1 MRDLVP
7 SHLHHPVYQAT
18 KFLMG
23 SMDGTVVR
31 ELASYQCC
39 LCSNPGLGIIN
50 GLSLLVGSCFGVHQQ
65 KPTLL
70 NSKSIWKQWTTSL
83 SVGCASENFYLIFNY
98 VVIYLLSY
106 RSCDFFFFQSID
118 EYANRLIDSN
128 HYATDEVRERRDGIV
143 ERRQNIEE
151 LSKARRSQL
160 EESRKLQQFE
170 RDADEVKS
178 WITEKLKIACDESYK
193 VRINV
198 TATH

>member
-1 MRDLVP
+1 M
-7 SHLHHPVYQAT
+7 
-18 KFLMG
+18 
-23 SMDGTVVR
+23 
-31 ELASYQCC
+31 
-39 LCSNPGLGIIN
+39 
-50 GLSLLVGSCFGVHQQ
+50 
-65 KPTLL
+65 
-70 NSKSIWKQWTTSL
+70 
-83 SVGCASENFYLIFNY
+83 
-98 VVIYLLSY
+98 
-106 RSCDFFFFQSID
+106 
-118 EYANRLIDSN
+118 
-128 HYATDEVRERRDGIV
+128 

>member
-1 MRDLVP
+1 M
-7 SHLHHPVYQAT
+7 
-18 KFLMG
+18 
-23 SMDGTVVR
+23 
-31 ELASYQCC
+31 
-39 LCSNPGLGIIN
+39 
-50 GLSLLVGSCFGVHQQ
+50 
-65 KPTLL
+65 
-70 NSKSIWKQWTTSL
+70 W
-83 SVGCASENFYLIFNY
+83 
-98 VVIYLLSY
+98 
-106 RSCDFFFFQSID
+106 FFFFQSID

-198 TATH
+198 TVTHWNVKMAILTICEKVGG